1 MFIFQMALPKGR
13 TNYMCAVFEMPRFNE
28 THHMIKV
35 GIFRFN
41 YLKKQNKKQNKKKHG
56 LFKIEHQHWLVTSEV
71 E

>member
-35 GIFRFN
+35 GIFRLN
-41 YLKKQNKKQNKKKHG
+41 YLKKHRI
-56 LFKIEHQHWLVTSEV
+56 FKIEHQQLVGDK
-71 E
+71 